1 MPFVCANRTL
11 SSRCVL
17 PISQQAAP
25 VTFSNDVCTV
35 IQRPKGTRG
44 VLCDLHSKIDRCSL
58 RLAEKCNGSAISW
71 CFTRKHSMSALQP
84 WQCIVAGVSEDL
96 ASRIDQ
102 LDGTTRARIC
112 RKCAGACKKLNDSG
126 TQASTAPRR
135 IVQPRGQ
142 GRGEEGGAQG
152 LRNGQEGRGRGG
164 RLGEEG

>member
-102 LDGTTRARIC
+102 YMTTNSCNYAKPLTNGHKGNATDFPRISDTD
-112 RKCAGACKKLNDSG
+112 NW
-126 TQASTAPRR
+126 APNT
-135 IVQPRGQ
+135 GS
-142 GRGEEGGAQG
+142 AFSM
-152 LRNGQEGRGRGG
+152 LFHC
-164 RLGEEG
+164 